1 MPLTT
6 STPSSRRVDAGA
18 EGAAELAERLGH
30 NFGDL
35 SLLQHALAHR
45 SWCGEQEGGAPSNER
60 LEFLGDA
67 VLGLIVAGYT
77 YEHFPEFAEGKLAK
91 VRSAVVNA
99 RVLAEVAGRLDVGA
113 VLLLGR
119 GEQAS
124 GGRTKASILAD
135 AFEAILGA
143 VYLDAGWEAARQLV
157 LRELTEAIERAGEE
171 PDDFDHKSRLQEK
184 AVRDGEGTPRYVVVG
199 SGPDH
204 DRAYVAEVFLGGT
217 LWGTGEG
224 SSKKDAE
231 QQAARAAWEE
241 LTGA

>member
-1 MPLTT
+1 M
-6 STPSSRRVDAGA
+6 
-18 EGAAELAERLGH
+18 AERLGLA
-30 NFGDL
+30 FGDL

-67 VLGLIVAGYT
+67 VLGLVVAGYT
-77 YEHFPEFAEGKLAK
+77 YERFPDFAEGKLAK

-99 RVLAEVAGRLDVGA
+99 RVLAEVAGRLGVGE

-119 GEQAS
+119 GEEGS

-143 VYLDAGWEAARQLV
+143 VYLDAGWEAARALV
-157 LRELTEAIERAGEE
+157 LRELGEAIERAAEE

-184 AVRDGEGTPRYVVVG
+184 AVRDGDGTPRYVVVG

-204 DRAYVAEVFLGGT
+204 DRAYVAEVFLGGA
-217 LWGTGEG
+217 LAGTGIG
-224 SSKKDAE
+224 RSKKDAE

-241 LTGA
+241 ITGA